1 MIELENYKNDRI
13 KELKKRLSEINDI
26 IGLDAV
32 EGLSKRTDSFGERM
46 KDKKLELMKEYYD
59 EMVSI
64 KKEIAK
70 LEGRKSIFS
79 RLEEKEG

>member
-26 IGLDAV
+26 IGMDTV
-32 EGLSKRTDSFGERM
+32 NGLSKRTDSFGERM
-46 KDKKLELMKEYYD
+46 KDKKLELMKKYYE
-59 EMVSI
+59 EMISI

-70 LEGRKSIFS
+70 LEGRESIFE
-79 RLEEKEG
+79 RLEKEG

>member
-1 MIELENYKNDRI
+1 MIEIEEYKENRI
-13 KELKKRLSEINDI
+13 KELRKRLSEINDI

-32 EGLSKRTDSFGERM
+32 DGLAKRQDPFGERM
-46 KDKKLELMKEYYD
+46 KEKKLEVMKKYYE

-70 LEGRKSIFS
+70 LEGRKSIFE
-79 RLEEKEG
+79 RLEKEG